1 MVQPLAPAIPG
12 HPSAPVA
19 RVRLRCGRRFQT
31 AWRLLKTTVRGFRV
45 LLHPIPLITGHR
57 SLEGQSLLGVHRAFQ
72 IGVSRGIRL
81 EVKENPNQRQT
92 VCQSM

>member
-1 MVQPLAPAIPG
+1 
-12 HPSAPVA
+12 
-19 RVRLRCGRRFQT
+19 
-31 AWRLLKTTVRGFRV
+31 
-45 LLHPIPLITGHR
+45 
-57 SLEGQSLLGVHRAFQ
+57 LEGQSLLGVHRAFQ